1 MYHFN
6 VFAYGVEDILREI
19 SKKGTESDIRLYN
32 RKEEDGV
39 MTFIEPIKYPD
50 KISSLTDSIYP
61 TDIFIINGDNLDK
74 YFAETVIALDLFGKR
89 RGIIVAQ
96 EDKQNT
102 IRKLLK
108 DTQLQPEFFS
118 GRPMEIIDK
127 IKAINIERSDQ
138 GSLVVIDHYFK
149 VKSVGTVVLGFV
161 LSGKIKKH
169 QDLYLSEINRQVQ
182 IRSIQVNDVDFE
194 EAEAGTRVGLALKN
208 VEVEELSRGMFLSDK
223 PFEYTN
229 QVEDNVVFHKSLK
242 GKDTLSDPYISDLM
256 NFVKCNAE
264 GDSYTTRLKIPI
276 IKDSLILADQ
286 NGFPRV
292 VGYSKIR
299 R

>member
-32 RKEEDGV
+32 RKDDDGV

-61 TDIFIINGDNLDK
+61 TDIFIINGENLDK
-74 YFAETVIALDLFGKR
+74 YFAETIIALDLFGKK
-89 RGIIVAQ
+89 RGIIVAS
-96 EDKQNT
+96 EDKQGT
-102 IRKLLK
+102 IRRLLK
-108 DTQLQPEFFS
+108 DTNIDPEFFS
-118 GRPMEIIDK
+118 GRPMEILDRIKNIKID
-127 IKAINIERSDQ
+127 RDDQ
-138 GSLVVIDHYFK
+138 NTLVVIDHYFK

-161 LSGKIKKH
+161 LSGKIRKH

-194 EAEAGTRVGLALKN
+194 EAEAGTRVGIALKN
-208 VEVEELSRGMFLSDK
+208 VEVEELSRGMFLAEK

-229 QVEDNVVFHKSLK
+229 QVEDNITFHRSLK
-242 GKDTLSDPYISDLM
+242 DRDTLSDPYISDLM
-256 NFVKCNAE
+256 NFVKCSPE
-264 GDSYTTRLKIPI
+264 GDAYTTRLKLPVL
-276 IKDSLILADQ
+276 KDTLVLADQ

-292 VGYSKIR
+292 VGYSRVKR
-299 R
+299 